1 MTLAATLA
9 ALGAALGFAISS
21 PLQHHAAGLAPH
33 GRGALGLLGHLMHQP
48 RWLVGQVLALMSFC
62 LHAYALHVGVLALV
76 QPIVVSGIVFAVPIR
91 AALSRHLPPRGEVSA
106 VIITAVGLATLLVA
120 AGDMS
125 SGGQPPNRVLAL
137 VMTVGL
143 VGLAATA
150 YLCVGRA
157 DTAAV
162 RAGLCGITA
171 GILFGLV
178 SGMVKLTLDL
188 LDNGVPGPLS
198 LWPIPTMALLGLSGV
213 AVNQRAYRL
222 GALSASMP
230 ILNIVNVGV
239 ALTLGLLVFHEV
251 PAHTPAA
258 LLGQAFALVC
268 ICFGLVKLSA
278 HAEIPQL
285 EGHSEEVAE
294 SRRA

>member
-1 MTLAATLA
+1 VTLTALLA

-21 PLQHHAAGLAPH
+21 PLQHHAAGSAP
-33 GRGALGLLGHLMHQP
+33 GGTGAFRLLGHLVHQP
-48 RWLVGQVLALMSFC
+48 RWVVGQVLALMSFG

-91 AALSRHLPPRGEVSA
+91 AALSRHLPPRGEVIA
-106 VIITAVGLATLLVA
+106 VVITAVGLATLLVA
-120 AGDMS
+120 AGNVSNNGM
-125 SGGQPPNRVLAL
+125 PPDHGRAL
-137 VMTVGL
+137 VMTIVL

-150 YLCVGRA
+150 YLLVGQA
-157 DTAAV
+157 QTAAG

-171 GILFGLV
+171 GLLFGLV
-178 SGMVKLTLDL
+178 SCMVKLTLDL
-188 LDNGVPGPLS
+188 GDRGVPGPLS
-198 LWPIPTMALLGLSGV
+198 LWPIPTLVLLGLSGV

-251 PAHTPAA
+251 PAHTPGA
-258 LLGQAFALVC
+258 LAGQAFALAC
-268 ICFGLVKLSA
+268 ICFGLIKLSA

-285 EGHSEEVAE
+285 EGHPEVAE
-294 SRRA
+294 VPKA

>member
-1 MTLAATLA
+1 VNLTALLC

-21 PLQHHAAGLAPH
+21 PLQHHAAGTAP
-33 GRGALGLLGHLMHQP
+33 GGAGALGLLGHLVRQP

-91 AALSRHLPPRGEVSA
+91 AALSRHLPPRGEVVA
-106 VIITAVGLATLLVA
+106 VVITAVGLATLLVA

-125 SGGQPPNRVLAL
+125 SAGVAPSTGVALA
-137 VMTVGL
+137 MTVAL
-143 VGLAATA
+143 VGLATAA
-150 YLCVGRA
+150 YLLVGRA
-157 DTAAV
+157 DTAAT

-188 LDNGVPGPLS
+188 WDNGVPGPLS

-258 LLGQAFALVC
+258 LLGQGFALVC
-268 ICFGLVKLSA
+268 ICFGLIKLSA

-285 EGHSEEVAE
+285 EGHAEQVAE
-294 SRRA
+294 APRT

>member
-1 MTLAATLA
+1 VNLTALLC

-21 PLQHHAAGLAPH
+21 PLQHHAAGAAPA
-33 GRGALGLLGHLMHQP
+33 GGGALRLLGHLVRQP

-76 QPIVVSGIVFAVPIR
+76 QPIVVSGIIFAVPIR
-91 AALSRHLPPRGEVSA
+91 AALSRHLPPRGEVVA
-106 VIITAVGLATLLVA
+106 VVITAVGLATLLVA
-120 AGDMS
+120 AGNMS
-125 SGGQPPNRVLAL
+125 NNGIPPNHGLAL
-137 VMTVGL
+137 VLTIAL
-143 VGLAATA
+143 VALATTA
-150 YLCVGRA
+150 YLLVGHA
-157 DTAAV
+157 QTAAA

-171 GILFGLV
+171 GLLFGLV
-178 SGMVKLTLDL
+178 SCMVKLTLDL
-188 LDNGVPGPLS
+188 LGGGTPPPLS
-198 LWPIPTMALLGLSGV
+198 FWPIPTLVLLGLSGV

-258 LLGQAFALVC
+258 LMGQLFALAC
-268 ICFGLVKLSA
+268 ISFGLIKLSA

-285 EGHSEEVAE
+285 EGHPEVAE
-294 SRRA
+294 VRNG